1 MIYIEEKDGML
12 YKYKVDID
20 EERLKELVLKIEEG
34 NFYYTGS
41 LGKDIL
47 DWDDI
52 DFEYTKFDQKNLLSN
67 NGDMLGPCYE
77 LVHCSKLYI
86 IIGRLLGYEDE
97 VKCHRDDLYFADQ
110 MYPLDRKIDSEYLKL
125 LSLIEL
131 LKYDG
136 EEDLV
141 SLIDEEIKERIKTL
155 ESKKNKFDFDKKL
168 REAYKIKELYNQRE
182 EAASLLDISK
192 LYESVMETIS
202 FEKVDEISKEEY
214 LRDKGIFTLSKN
226 QCLKIECGSYC
237 KYEVTYNKDNM
248 EEILNKLVKN
258 SGFMN
263 YEGIIISTNLECILR
278 SILKGREDI
287 SSLLKYDSE
296 KEEINI
302 FRRKYSECLKEIAD
316 NMGDDIDEIID
327 RLMSVKAEFPY
338 SKFNTKLTVEPQA
351 YYDEI
356 LSELRFKLIDSESVE
371 EVKKA
376 VEFDEGISEEVVKL
390 SLTKK

>member
-20 EERLKELVLKIEEG
+20 YDRLEEVFSEIRKGNFIYHRLLKDGILKADDLDFCYADSITESKIGERLCYHLT
-34 NFYYTGS
+34 YY
-41 LGKDIL
+41 
-47 DWDDI
+47 
-52 DFEYTKFDQKNLLSN
+52 
-67 NGDMLGPCYE
+67 
-77 LVHCSKLYI
+77 SKLYKYVS
-86 IIGRLLGYEDE
+86 RLADFDGNIEALDKELYASGKRFDSNYVQILGLSNLLNYE
-97 VKCHRDDLYFADQ
+97 
-110 MYPLDRKIDSEYLKL
+110 
-125 LSLIEL
+125 
-131 LKYDG
+131 G
-136 EEDLV
+136 EGSLV
-141 SLIDEEIKERIKTL
+141 SLIDEEIEER
-155 ESKKNKFDFDKKL
+155 KKL
-168 REAYKIKELYNQRE
+168 IDDGVYGRDSERKLKEASKIEELYYQRE
-182 EAASLLDISK
+182 EAASLLDVSK

-278 SILKGREDI
+278 SILKGRGDI

-302 FRRKYSECLKEIAD
+302 FRRKYAKRLKEIAD

-376 VEFDEGISEEVVKL
+376 VEFDKGISEEVVKL

>member
-20 EERLKELVLKIEEG
+20 
-34 NFYYTGS
+34 
-41 LGKDIL
+41 
-47 DWDDI
+47 
-52 DFEYTKFDQKNLLSN
+52 YTKLDEILSELYKNNFKYINTIDNAMIREEDLDFNYLDFSFVSYSKALDVSGFKTLEAN
-67 NGDMLGPCYE
+67 YSLIYY
-77 LVHCSKLYI
+77 SKLYRLVH
-86 IIGRLLGYEDE
+86 GLLGS
-97 VKCHRDDLYFADQ
+97 
-110 MYPLDRKIDSEYLKL
+110 DSDYNKMNILR
-125 LSLIEL
+125 EL
-131 LKYDG
+131 ERYNG
-136 EEDLV
+136 EEDII
-141 SLIDEEIKERIKTL
+141 SLIDEEIKRIS
-155 ESKKNKFDFDKKL
+155 ESLDKIDDFNTKQKGLYFYKL
-168 REAYKIKELYNQRE
+168 KELQSQRE
-182 EAASLLDISK
+182 VASK
-192 LYESVMETIS
+192 LLSPSGFIDKYIDVMRCIN
-202 FEKVDEISKEEY
+202 FEKVGEISKEEY

-248 EEILNKLVKN
+248 EEILIKLVNN

-278 SILKGREDI
+278 SILKGRGDI

-302 FRRKYSECLKEIAD
+302 FRRKYSERLKEIAD

>member
-20 EERLKELVLKIEEG
+20 YDRLEEVFSEIRKGNFIYHRLLKDGILKADDLDFCYADSITESKIGERLCYHLT
-34 NFYYTGS
+34 YY
-41 LGKDIL
+41 
-47 DWDDI
+47 
-52 DFEYTKFDQKNLLSN
+52 
-67 NGDMLGPCYE
+67 
-77 LVHCSKLYI
+77 SKLYKYVS
-86 IIGRLLGYEDE
+86 RLADFDGNIEVLDKELYASGKRFDSNYVQILGLSNLLNYE
-97 VKCHRDDLYFADQ
+97 
-110 MYPLDRKIDSEYLKL
+110 
-125 LSLIEL
+125 
-131 LKYDG
+131 G
-136 EEDLV
+136 EGSLV
-141 SLIDEEIKERIKTL
+141 SLIDEEIEGR
-155 ESKKNKFDFDKKL
+155 KKL
-168 REAYKIKELYNQRE
+168 IDDGVYGRDSERKLKEASKIEELYNQRE
-182 EAASLLDISK
+182 EAASLLDASK

-226 QCLKIECGSYC
+226 QYLKIECGSYC

-248 EEILNKLVKN
+248 EEILNKLVNK

-278 SILKGREDI
+278 SILKGRGDI

-351 YYDEI
+351 YYDEV

-376 VEFDEGISEEVVKL
+376 VEFDEGISEEVLKL

>member
-20 EERLKELVLKIEEG
+20 YDRLEEVFSEIRKGNFIYHRLLKDGILKADDLDFCYADSIIESKIGERLCYHLT
-34 NFYYTGS
+34 YY
-41 LGKDIL
+41 
-47 DWDDI
+47 
-52 DFEYTKFDQKNLLSN
+52 
-67 NGDMLGPCYE
+67 
-77 LVHCSKLYI
+77 SKLYKYVS
-86 IIGRLLGYEDE
+86 RLADFDGNIEALDKELYASGKRFDSNYVQILGLSNLLNYE
-97 VKCHRDDLYFADQ
+97 
-110 MYPLDRKIDSEYLKL
+110 
-125 LSLIEL
+125 
-131 LKYDG
+131 G
-136 EEDLV
+136 EGSLV
-141 SLIDEEIKERIKTL
+141 SLIDEEIEGR
-155 ESKKNKFDFDKKL
+155 KKL
-168 REAYKIKELYNQRE
+168 IDDGVYGRDSERKLKEASKIEELYYQRE
-182 EAASLLDISK
+182 EAASLLDVSK

-202 FEKVDEISKEEY
+202 FEKVDEINKEEY

-278 SILKGREDI
+278 SILKGRGDI

-302 FRRKYSECLKEIAD
+302 FRRKYAKRLKEIAD

>member
-20 EERLKELVLKIEEG
+20 YDRLEEVFSEIRKGNFIYHRLLKDGILKADDLDFCYADSITESKIGERL
-34 NFYYTGS
+34 YYHLT
-41 LGKDIL
+41 
-47 DWDDI
+47 
-52 DFEYTKFDQKNLLSN
+52 Y
-67 NGDMLGPCYE
+67 Y
-77 LVHCSKLYI
+77 SKLYKYVS
-86 IIGRLLGYEDE
+86 RLADFDGNIEALDKELYASGKRFDSNYVQILGLSNLLNYE
-97 VKCHRDDLYFADQ
+97 
-110 MYPLDRKIDSEYLKL
+110 
-125 LSLIEL
+125 
-131 LKYDG
+131 G
-136 EEDLV
+136 EGSLV
-141 SLIDEEIKERIKTL
+141 SLIDEEIEGR
-155 ESKKNKFDFDKKL
+155 KKL
-168 REAYKIKELYNQRE
+168 IDDGVYGRDSERKLKEASKIEELYYQRE
-182 EAASLLDISK
+182 EAASLLDVSK

>member
-20 EERLKELVLKIEEG
+20 YDRLEEVFSEIRKGNFIYHRLLKDGILKADDLDFCYADSITESKIGERLCYHLT
-34 NFYYTGS
+34 YY
-41 LGKDIL
+41 
-47 DWDDI
+47 
-52 DFEYTKFDQKNLLSN
+52 
-67 NGDMLGPCYE
+67 
-77 LVHCSKLYI
+77 SKLYKYVS
-86 IIGRLLGYEDE
+86 RLADFDDNIEALDKELYASGKRFDSNYVQILGLSNLLNYE
-97 VKCHRDDLYFADQ
+97 
-110 MYPLDRKIDSEYLKL
+110 
-125 LSLIEL
+125 
-131 LKYDG
+131 G
-136 EEDLV
+136 EGSLV
-141 SLIDEEIKERIKTL
+141 SLIDEEIEGR
-155 ESKKNKFDFDKKL
+155 KKL
-168 REAYKIKELYNQRE
+168 IDDGVYGRDSERKLKEASKIEELYYQRE
-182 EAASLLDISK
+182 VASK
-192 LYESVMETIS
+192 LLSPAGFLDKYAEVMGCIS
-202 FEKVDEISKEEY
+202 FEKVGEINKEEY
-214 LRDKGIFTLSKN
+214 LKDREIFALSKD

-278 SILKGREDI
+278 SILKGRGDI

-302 FRRKYSECLKEIAD
+302 FRRKYAKRLKEIAD
-316 NMGDDIDEIID
+316 NMGDDIDKIID

>member
-20 EERLKELVLKIEEG
+20 YDRLEEVFSEIRKGNFIYHRLLKDGILKADDLDFCYADSITESKIGERL
-34 NFYYTGS
+34 YYHLT
-41 LGKDIL
+41 
-47 DWDDI
+47 
-52 DFEYTKFDQKNLLSN
+52 Y
-67 NGDMLGPCYE
+67 Y
-77 LVHCSKLYI
+77 SKLYKYVS
-86 IIGRLLGYEDE
+86 RLADFDGNIEALDKELYASGKRFDSNYVQILGLSNLLNYE
-97 VKCHRDDLYFADQ
+97 
-110 MYPLDRKIDSEYLKL
+110 
-125 LSLIEL
+125 
-131 LKYDG
+131 G
-136 EEDLV
+136 EGSLV
-141 SLIDEEIKERIKTL
+141 SLIDEEIEGR
-155 ESKKNKFDFDKKL
+155 KKL
-168 REAYKIKELYNQRE
+168 IDDGVYGRDSERKLKEASKIEELYYQRE
-182 EAASLLDISK
+182 EAASLLDVSK

-278 SILKGREDI
+278 SILKERGDI

-302 FRRKYSECLKEIAD
+302 FRRKYAKRLKEIAD

>member
-20 EERLKELVLKIEEG
+20 YDRLEEVFSEIRKGNFIYHRLLKDGILKADDLDFCYADSIIESKIGERL
-34 NFYYTGS
+34 YYHLT
-41 LGKDIL
+41 
-47 DWDDI
+47 
-52 DFEYTKFDQKNLLSN
+52 Y
-67 NGDMLGPCYE
+67 Y
-77 LVHCSKLYI
+77 SKLYKYVS
-86 IIGRLLGYEDE
+86 RLADFDGNIEALDKELYASGKRFDSNYVQILGLSNLLNYE
-97 VKCHRDDLYFADQ
+97 
-110 MYPLDRKIDSEYLKL
+110 
-125 LSLIEL
+125 
-131 LKYDG
+131 G
-136 EEDLV
+136 EGSLV
-141 SLIDEEIKERIKTL
+141 SLIDEEIEGR
-155 ESKKNKFDFDKKL
+155 KKL
-168 REAYKIKELYNQRE
+168 IDDGVYGRDSERKLKEASKIEELYYQRE
-182 EAASLLDISK
+182 EAASLLDVSK

-202 FEKVDEISKEEY
+202 FEKVDEINKEEY

-278 SILKGREDI
+278 SILKERGDI

-302 FRRKYSECLKEIAD
+302 FRRKYAKRLKEIAD
-316 NMGDDIDEIID
+316 NMGDDIDKIID

>member
-20 EERLKELVLKIEEG
+20 YDRLEEVFSEIRKGNFIYHRLLKDGILKADDLDFCYADSITESKIGERLCYHLT
-34 NFYYTGS
+34 YY
-41 LGKDIL
+41 
-47 DWDDI
+47 
-52 DFEYTKFDQKNLLSN
+52 
-67 NGDMLGPCYE
+67 
-77 LVHCSKLYI
+77 SKLYKYVS
-86 IIGRLLGYEDE
+86 RLADFDGNIEALDKELYASGKRFDSNYVQILGLSNLLNYE
-97 VKCHRDDLYFADQ
+97 
-110 MYPLDRKIDSEYLKL
+110 
-125 LSLIEL
+125 
-131 LKYDG
+131 G
-136 EEDLV
+136 EGSLV
-141 SLIDEEIKERIKTL
+141 SLIDEEIEGR
-155 ESKKNKFDFDKKL
+155 KKL
-168 REAYKIKELYNQRE
+168 IDDGVYGRDSERKLKEASKIEELYYQRE
-182 EAASLLDISK
+182 EAASLLDVSK

-248 EEILNKLVKN
+248 EEILNKLVNK

-278 SILKGREDI
+278 SILKGRGDI

-316 NMGDDIDEIID
+316 NMGDDIDKIID

>member
-20 EERLKELVLKIEEG
+20 
-34 NFYYTGS
+34 
-41 LGKDIL
+41 
-47 DWDDI
+47 
-52 DFEYTKFDQKNLLSN
+52 YTKLDEILSELYKNNFKYINTIDNAMIREEDLDFNYLDFSFASYSKALDVSGFKTLEAN
-67 NGDMLGPCYE
+67 YSLVYYSRLYR
-77 LVHCSKLYI
+77 LVH
-86 IIGRLLGYEDE
+86 GLLGS
-97 VKCHRDDLYFADQ
+97 
-110 MYPLDRKIDSEYLKL
+110 DSDYDKMNILR
-125 LSLIEL
+125 EL
-131 LKYDG
+131 ERYNG
-136 EEDLV
+136 EEDIV
-141 SLIDEEIKERIKTL
+141 SLIDEEIKRIS
-155 ESKKNKFDFDKKL
+155 ESLDKIDDTDTKQ
-168 REAYKIKELYNQRE
+168 KELYLYKLKELQNQRE
-182 EAASLLDISK
+182 VALKLLSPAGFLDK
-192 LYESVMETIS
+192 YAEVMGCIS

-278 SILKGREDI
+278 SILKERGDI

-302 FRRKYSECLKEIAD
+302 FRRKYAKRLKEIAD

>member
-20 EERLKELVLKIEEG
+20 YDRLEEVFSEIRKGNFIYHRLLKDGILKADDLDFCYADSITESKIGERLCYHLT
-34 NFYYTGS
+34 YY
-41 LGKDIL
+41 
-47 DWDDI
+47 
-52 DFEYTKFDQKNLLSN
+52 
-67 NGDMLGPCYE
+67 
-77 LVHCSKLYI
+77 SKLYKYVS
-86 IIGRLLGYEDE
+86 RLADFDGNIEALDKELYASGKRFDSNYVQILGLSNLLNYE
-97 VKCHRDDLYFADQ
+97 
-110 MYPLDRKIDSEYLKL
+110 
-125 LSLIEL
+125 
-131 LKYDG
+131 G
-136 EEDLV
+136 EGSLV
-141 SLIDEEIKERIKTL
+141 SLIDEEIEGR
-155 ESKKNKFDFDKKL
+155 KKL
-168 REAYKIKELYNQRE
+168 IDDGVYGRDSERKLKEASKIEELYYQRE
-182 EAASLLDISK
+182 EAASLLDVSK

-214 LRDKGIFTLSKN
+214 LRDKGIFTLSKD

-248 EEILNKLVKN
+248 EEILNKLVNK

-278 SILKGREDI
+278 SILKGRGDI

-302 FRRKYSECLKEIAD
+302 FRRKYAKRLKEIAD
-316 NMGDDIDEIID
+316 NMGDDIDKIID